1 MRIQYEIIRRH
12 LDEHKYLR
20 KIQSRDEAVES
31 FINDYGW
38 LVRELYCTQICEM
51 REGCNISC
59 QLSQSGDLLKNHVK

>member
-51 REGCNISC
+51 REGLTTVII
-59 QLSQSGDLLKNHVK
+59 